1 MSDRGKVMH
10 SYYLLHVCSHGGA
23 PEEIS
28 GMIEDLRT
36 GRRFPFATLS
46 ALTRLVRPGAI
57 SDFANPDAGVRP
69 DGGRGSG
76 EGLSS

>member
-1 MSDRGKVMH
+1 MSDRDRAIH
-10 SYYLLHVCSHGGA
+10 SYYLLHVCSQGGA
-23 PEEIS
+23 HEEIS

-46 ALTRLVRPGAI
+46 ALTRLVRPRAI
-57 SDFANPDAGVRP
+57 SDFSKPDAGARP